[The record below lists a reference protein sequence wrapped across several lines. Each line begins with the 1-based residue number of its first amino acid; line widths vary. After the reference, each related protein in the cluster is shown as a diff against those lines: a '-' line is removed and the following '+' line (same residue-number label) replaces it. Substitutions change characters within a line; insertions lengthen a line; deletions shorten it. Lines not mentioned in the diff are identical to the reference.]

1 MRWLDYLPEN
11 KVNIMA
17 ADGLASGVTRSSAAL
32 VLVLTTQD
40 KKLLVFKEE
49 GFQLHGPSQY
59 QDN

>member
-1 MRWLDYLPEN
+1 MSLDYLPKN
-11 KVNIMA
+11 KVNTMA

-40 KKLLVFKEE
+40 KELLVLREE

-59 QDN
+59 RDN